1 MILNVYFL
9 IYKVVLEDDGFFP
22 RGIDAS
28 HVNNVSYNFDIKIF
42 IEMVLL
48 CSAFI

>member
-9 IYKVVLEDDGFFP
+9 IYKVVLEDDEVFP
-22 RGIDAS
+22 RGSDAS
-28 HVNNVSYNFDIKIF
+28 HVNNVSYNFEIKIF